1 MNKKMHIDTQDID
14 LVLSHTL
21 DSMLR
26 KNDIGF
32 VFNIPD
38 KGLSEIVKDIIFE
51 IAELSIQEVKEDM
64 LLSRI
69 TLIAYTINDEWDILF
84 TSLGRRPSVSID
96 RVDNGID
103 VSVSYKGDV
112 FIPKY
117 FYDCKYKVSE

>member
-69 TLIAYTINDEWDILF
+69 TLIAYTINDEWDRLF
-84 TSLGRRPSVSID
+84 ISLGRRPSVSID

-117 FYDCKYKVSE
+117 FYDYKYKVSE